1 MERFSFGNDPVLI
14 HKYGWIGD
22 GQRLGARRVGQG
34 ASNSFG
40 LFDMHGNV
48 WEFCQDFHGP
58 YPNMA
63 VTDPT
68 GPTVGDL
75 RIGRGGTWGTYA
87 ELSRSAYRS
96 SGNGGAY
103 SAGFRVA
110 TDLNIPGKASEK

>member
-1 MERFSFGNDPVLI
+1 MERFCFGNDPVLI

-58 YPNMA
+58 YPSMA

-68 GPTVGDL
+68 GPAVGDL
-75 RIGRGGTWGTYA
+75 RVGRGGTWGTYA

-103 SAGFRVA
+103 STGFRVA
-110 TDLNIPGKASEK
+110 RDLNVPDDGTAN